1 MDQVKNRFALLL
13 SLLLCGALVALA
25 APADGTWNAAN
36 PSQGA
41 PLVLVLQVNGAALT
55 GSADGAVISGGKAAS
70 ANIWF
75 NVVRGGVTF
84 SCKGT
89 ISGNT
94 LTLAETRADG
104 SGLRNLIFIH
114 N

>member
-1 MDQVKNRFALLL
+1 MKNRFAILL
-13 SLLLCGALVALA
+13 SLLLCGALLALA
-25 APADGTWNAAN
+25 APADGTWNAAD

-41 PLVLVLQVNGAALT
+41 PLVLVLQVNGGALT
-55 GSADGAVISGGKAAS
+55 GTADGAAITGGKAALS
-70 ANIWF
+70 NVWF
-75 NVVRGGVTF
+75 TVVRGGVTF

-94 LTLAETRADG
+94 LKLAETRADG